1 MGYSGPI
8 DTLGDIRP
16 VDPEADEAERRAMWR
31 RRLLFGFFVVL
42 LVAASAAGVHMFDQY
57 QRYVSTDDAY
67 VDAQLAEVAPQID
80 GTIATV
86 SVHDTQNVK
95 RGDLLLRLDPADA
108 QLAVDQARANYEQAV
123 RRVEQADANSQ
134 AAEASLT
141 ARRSDLARAELDF
154 RRRDGL
160 ARTGAV
166 SGDEISSARNA
177 LDNARAA
184 VAYAEQAL
192 AAQRAVAAGGAV
204 EQHPEVRAAKAA
216 LERAELDLKRTEIR
230 SPLDGIVAQ
239 TKAQI
244 GQRVRNGVA
253 LMSVVP
259 VHDAYVNA
267 NFKEVQLDRI
277 HPGQKAT
284 LTSDLYGGAIVY
296 HGTVVGVSGG
306 TGAAFAVIPAQNA
319 TGNWIKVVQRLPVRI
334 ALDPKELARKPLRV
348 GLSMTVTVDL
358 EADAKPAQAK
368 ATPAAPKPALLV
380 KPKPKPVAVLHQP
393 EQKNLL
399 GGFVIDPLPQPKA
412 PAAPQSAPAVKSETA
427 QNAPAQEAP
436 PPVLRTAVSY

>member
-16 VDPEADEAERRAMWR
+16 VDPEAEAAERRARWR

-42 LVAASAAGVHMFDQY
+42 LVVGSAMGVRMFDQY

-67 VDAQLAEVAPQID
+67 VDAQLAEVAPLID
-80 GTIATV
+80 GTIASV
-86 SVHDTQNVK
+86 AVHDTQSVR
-95 RGDLLLRLDPADA
+95 RGDLLLRLDTADA

-123 RRVEQADANSQ
+123 RRIEQADANTH

-141 ARRSDLARAELDF
+141 ARQSDLTRAELDF
-154 RRRDGL
+154 RRRDSL

-177 LDNARAA
+177 LDNAKSA

-192 AAQRAVAAGGAV
+192 AAQRAVAAGGDV
-204 EQHPEVRAAKAA
+204 EQHPEVRAAKAM

-230 SPLDGIVAQ
+230 SPLEGIVAQ
-239 TKAQI
+239 NHAQI
-244 GQRVRNGVA
+244 GQRVRNGTV

-259 VHDAYVNA
+259 VHEAHVNA

-277 HPGQKAT
+277 HPGQKAI
-284 LTSDLYGGAIVY
+284 LTSDLYGGTVVY

-334 ALDPKELARKPLRV
+334 ALDPRELARKPLRV

-358 EADAKPAQAK
+358 EADAKPAQVK
-368 ATPAAPKPALLV
+368 AAPAASKPAPKK
-380 KPKPKPVAVLHQP
+380 KPAAVAVQKPVP
-393 EQKNLL
+393 KDML
-399 GGFVIDPLPQPKA
+399 GGFVIDPVAQPTPPK
-412 PAAPQSAPAVKSETA
+412 PAAKEAAAPVKD
-427 QNAPAQEAP
+427 AP